1 MNITNKKIF
10 SLPYTPG
17 MIDVLEELPIEQ
29 IHDIYF
35 SDNKFGSARALTL
48 AEEQWQELLNIKE
61 KYGIKLHYLFN
72 GNYYSNE
79 SYEEAPK
86 VVEHI
91 KNLGV
96 DLLTLNNTY
105 LMRDATFMQA
115 LRDTNPN
122 GLEIKNSV
130 NNKPKTL
137 KEVMF
142 LINVLGIRS
151 IIVDRALNRDLDELK
166 KISDYCK
173 ERNIKITM
181 LVNEGCIVDCMWK
194 NFDDMMISQT
204 NEKSNMIVIKAVHN
218 ELGCVRHFEES
229 PGEYLKTGFTL
240 PTDLDKFNGLVDII
254 KIAGRGNPIE
264 KWLKMCKAYMYG
276 DGNIQLKYLFS
287 TKPPNV
293 LMNTTVN
300 NLVEYNFTEITKN
313 CKNVCGTECVLC
325 DKVTEK
331 LMIKY

>member
-1 MNITNKKIF
+1 MGNKRIF

-17 MIDVLEELPIEQ
+17 MLDVLDQLPVKQ
-29 IHDIYF
+29 INDVYF
-35 SDNKFGSARALTL
+35 SDNRFGSARALSLSET
-48 AEEQWQELLNIKE
+48 EWNELLEIRTR
-61 KYGIKLHYLFN
+61 YGIKLHYLFN

-79 SYEEAPK
+79 SYESAPE

-96 DLLTLNNTY
+96 DMLTMNNTY
-105 LMRDATFMQA
+105 LMRDAAFMQA
-115 LRDTNPN
+115 LRDTRDG

-137 KEVMF
+137 KEVIF
-142 LINVLGIRS
+142 LVDVLGIRS
-151 IIVDRALNRDLDELK
+151 IIVDRALNRNLDELK

-194 NFDDMMISQT
+194 NFDDMMIAQT
-204 NEKSNMIVIKAVHN
+204 NEKSNMKVIRLVHN
-218 ELGCVRHFEES
+218 ELGCVRHFEEK

-240 PTDLDKFNGLVDII
+240 PNDLAKFDGMVDVI
-254 KIAGRGNPIE
+254 KLAGRGNPLP
-264 KWLKMCKAYMYG
+264 KWLDMCKAYMYEN
-276 DGNIQLKYLFS
+276 GNVHLRVLFS
-287 TKPPNV
+287 TKPPNT
-293 LMNTTVN
+293 LMQVTAND
-300 NLVEYNFTEITKN
+300 LMDLNFTQITKN

-325 DKVTEK
+325 DNVVDK
-331 LMIKY
+331 LITKY